1 MNATTDKRS
10 AEDLER
16 RGEQIRA
23 DLDRTLDEIGRKFSS
38 GELVDRSVEFVRE
51 RGPDLLREAG
61 ESMRRNPGPVLL
73 TAAGLIW
80 WAGSMVRSRS
90 ENRWSAAADYKP
102 VRAIRRRTRYARS
115 RLDRA
120 MHEQPFTLG
129 ALALAA
135 GALVGA
141 VLPMSRYENKW
152 VGPVHDEAF
161 ARAKQ
166 AGRREYDDLRQA
178 VAASLERR
186 ANELRGSAPVHH

>member
-10 AEDLER
+10 ADYLER

-38 GELVDRSVEFVRE
+38 GELVDRSVEFVRD
-51 RGPDLLREAG
+51 RGPELLREAG
-61 ESMRRNPGPVLL
+61 ESVRRNPGPVLL

-80 WAGSMVRSRS
+80 LTSSIARSRS
-90 ENRWSAAADYKP
+90 DQRSLKGEYLP
-102 VRAIRRRTRYARS
+102 VRAVRRRSRYARS
-115 RLDRA
+115 RLNRL
-120 MHEQPFTLG
+120 MHEQPFSIG

-135 GALVGA
+135 GALIAA
-141 VLPMSRYENKW
+141 VLPMTRYENKW
-152 VGPVHDEAF
+152 VGPVHDDAV

-186 ANELRGSAPVHH
+186 ANELRGSASVHH

>member
-38 GELVDRSVEFVRE
+38 GELVDRSVEFVRD
-51 RGPDLLREAG
+51 RGPQFLREAG
-61 ESMRRNPGPVLL
+61 ASVRRNPGPALL

-80 WAGSMVRSRS
+80 LTSSLVRSRS
-90 ENRWSAAADYKP
+90 EHRWLEGEHLP
-102 VRAIRRRTRYARS
+102 VRALRRRTRNARS
-115 RLDRA
+115 RLDRL
-120 MHEQPFTLG
+120 MHEQPLALG
-129 ALALAA
+129 AVALAV
-135 GALVGA
+135 GALIGA
-141 VLPMSRYENKW
+141 VLPETRYENKW
-152 VGPVHDEAF
+152 VGPVHDEAV

-186 ANELRGSAPVHH
+186 ANELRGAAPVHH

>member
-10 AEDLER
+10 ADDLER

-38 GELVDRSVEFVRE
+38 GELVDRSVEFVRD
-51 RGPDLLREAG
+51 RGPELLREAG
-61 ESMRRNPGPVLL
+61 ESVRRNPGPVLL

-80 WAGSMVRSRS
+80 LTSSIVRSRS
-90 ENRWSAAADYKP
+90 DHRWLEGEYLP
-102 VRAIRRRTRYARS
+102 VRAVRRRSRYARS
-115 RLDRA
+115 KFNRL
-120 MHEQPFTLG
+120 MHEQPFSIG

-135 GALVGA
+135 GALIGA
-141 VLPMSRYENKW
+141 VLPMTRYENKW
-152 VGPVHDEAF
+152 VGPVHDDAV

-186 ANELRGSAPVHH
+186 ANELRGSASLHH

>member
-10 AEDLER
+10 ADDLER

-23 DLDRTLDEIGRKFSS
+23 DLDRTLDEIGRRFSS
-38 GELVDRSVEFVRE
+38 GELVDRSVDFVRD
-51 RGPDLLREAG
+51 RGPELLREAG
-61 ESMRRNPGPVLL
+61 ESLRRNPGPVLL

-80 WAGSMVRSRS
+80 WAGSALRSRS
-90 ENRWSAAADYKP
+90 ERRWFAGDYKP
-102 VRAIRRRTRYARS
+102 VRVIRRRTRYARS

-135 GALVGA
+135 GALIGA

-152 VGPVHDEAF
+152 VGPVHDEAI

-166 AGRREYDDLRQA
+166 ASRREYDDLRQA

>member
-23 DLDRTLDEIGRKFSS
+23 DLDRTLDEIGRIFSS
-38 GELVDRSVEFVRE
+38 GELVDRSVDFVRD
-51 RGPDLLREAG
+51 RGPELLREAG
-61 ESMRRNPGPVLL
+61 ASMRRNPGPVLL
-73 TAAGLIW
+73 TVAGLIW
-80 WAGSMVRSRS
+80 WAGTLMRSRS
-90 ENRWSAAADYKP
+90 EDRWAARDYVP

-135 GALVGA
+135 GALIGA

-152 VGPVHDEAF
+152 VGPVHDEAI
-161 ARAKQ
+161 ARAKL